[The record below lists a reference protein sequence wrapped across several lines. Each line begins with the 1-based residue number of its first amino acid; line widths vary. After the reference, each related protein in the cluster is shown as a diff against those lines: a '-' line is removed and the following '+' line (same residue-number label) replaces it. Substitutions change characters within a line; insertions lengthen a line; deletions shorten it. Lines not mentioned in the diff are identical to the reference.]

1 MDDLKCPV
9 VGCKREFSNRF
20 NRDEH
25 AEKCRREWQAGKR
38 AKHGQQICMFG
49 FFSKAPAQPAAQN
62 ACAANPAAAAAAA
75 AAAPEAAAPEAMDV
89 DGAHADAS
97 LPASPSLHAVS
108 MPAWAS
114 SQSGGSH
121 SAHTTPLCC
130 LQALAM
136 PSSLQH
142 LARRIGAVQQCAIVV
157 SRVH

>member
-1 MDDLKCPV
+1 M

-38 AKHGQQICMFG
+38 AKHVQQSMFG

-62 ACAANPAAAAAAA
+62 ACAANPAAAS
-75 AAAPEAAAPEAMDV
+75 AAPEAMDV
-89 DGAHADAS
+89 DGVHADAS

-114 SQSGGSH
+114 RQSGGSH

-130 LQALAM
+130 TM
-136 PSSLQH
+136 EPSHYPGVSLC
-142 LARRIGAVQQCAIVV
+142 RRGASKHEFSMINSA
-157 SRVH
+157 

>member
-1 MDDLKCPV
+1 MRCPV

-38 AKHGQQICMFG
+38 AKHGQQSMFD

-75 AAAPEAAAPEAMDV
+75 AAAATAEASAPEAMDV
-89 DGAHADAS
+89 DGVHADAS

-108 MPAWAS
+108 MPASHPAWAS

-121 SAHTTPLCC
+121 SVHTTPLCC
-130 LQALAM
+130 TM
-136 PSSLQH
+136 EPSHYPGVSLC
-142 LARRIGAVQQCAIVV
+142 RRGASLLVTA
-157 SRVH
+157 

>member
-1 MDDLKCPV
+1 MKCHYGRPV

-38 AKHGQQICMFG
+38 AKHVQQSMFG

-62 ACAANPAAAAAAA
+62 ACAANPAAAS
-75 AAAPEAAAPEAMDV
+75 AAPEAMDV
-89 DGAHADAS
+89 DGVHADAS

-108 MPAWAS
+108 MPASHPAWAS

-121 SAHTTPLCC
+121 SAHTTLLCC
-130 LQALAM
+130 TM
-136 PSSLQH
+136 EPSHYPGVSLC
-142 LARRIGAVQQCAIVV
+142 RRGASLLVTA
-157 SRVH
+157 

>member
-1 MDDLKCPV
+1 
-9 VGCKREFSNRF
+9 
-20 NRDEH
+20 
-25 AEKCRREWQAGKR
+25 
-38 AKHGQQICMFG
+38 
-49 FFSKAPAQPAAQN
+49 
-62 ACAANPAAAAAAA
+62 
-75 AAAPEAAAPEAMDV
+75 MDV

-142 LARRIGAVQQCAIVV
+142 LARRTGGSATMCHCCFQSALMGESKWCGSKARQHTMQLSTRI
-157 SRVH
+157 RVWRMGSHLRWVPRK